1 MFSMEIEYTILVRI
15 EYIEPKSKMSVF
27 ERCSF
32 KRASCN
38 YYTFKRRRK
47 KTQYSYEK
55 QSVWEKAKTTTTPF
69 WKLLIRYHIHT
80 HRTFQQTQNLS
91 NNLHRNMC
99 CAIHWK
105 HTRDNDATTNE
116 RTKKIPIPIYA
127 LKIINGAVLFCSNR
141 AWIVCGASRSMESSA
156 EQWETQ

>member
-15 EYIEPKSKMSVF
+15 EYIEPKSKWVF
-27 ERCSF
+27 SNAVPSKGRLVIITHLKEDE
-32 KRASCN
+32 
-38 YYTFKRRRK
+38 K